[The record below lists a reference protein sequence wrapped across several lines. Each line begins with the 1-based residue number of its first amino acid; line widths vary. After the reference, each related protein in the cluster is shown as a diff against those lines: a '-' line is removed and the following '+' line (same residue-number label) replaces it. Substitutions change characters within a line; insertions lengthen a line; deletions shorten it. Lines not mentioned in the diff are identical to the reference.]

1 LRYGNDKIETVI
13 NANIVSWIQG
23 LERGSSVVDMAE
35 SVSFLAVDVASHI
48 TLGEAL
54 GCVKSNKDKHGFI
67 AMIRNNMAA
76 QQFLSLFLEAWRLLR
91 LLSTTTLRSW
101 IVPSADDG
109 SDIGQVLGVSS
120 MPSPLYCSI

>member
-1 LRYGNDKIETVI
+1 M
-13 NANIVSWIQG
+13 
-23 LERGSSVVDMAE
+23 VDMAE

-54 GCVKSNKDKHGFI
+54 GCVKSNTDKHGFI

-91 LLSTTTLRSW
+91 LLSKTTLRNW

-109 SDIGQVLGVSS
+109 SDIGQVLGVSYRRCLHPCTTVS
-120 MPSPLYCSI
+120 NMTRRWPRNL